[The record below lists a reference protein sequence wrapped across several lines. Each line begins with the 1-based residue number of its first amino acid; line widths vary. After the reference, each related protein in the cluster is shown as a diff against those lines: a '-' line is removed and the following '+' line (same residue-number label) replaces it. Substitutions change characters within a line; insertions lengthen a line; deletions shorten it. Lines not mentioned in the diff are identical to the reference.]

1 MSNQTNYQLQIFQGN
16 NTKKPLTNTKYKIS
30 FNGKVLITDT
40 TDKEGKTK
48 FISISGNPVIK
59 LEVYNPKMNKGK
71 GGYLVPKLYYFANA
85 SKIMLGLATSLDDFK
100 PKPIDFGQVGK
111 NTESSS
117 NRPLVFLPESKVINK
132 VQQLFVKPYLLVQLL
147 KADKKIFNTRL
158 NYDVL
163 YPTAKQSSKNEKDIV
178 KVKGKPLKGLRTI
191 RDGLTDLIDI
201 DFPVILRFYGG
212 ELGSVNVYTEV
223 LYPFYAHQDV
233 VKIQYVKA
241 APAITAPDIKNTT
254 YLAGKQNIP
263 IIVDPVTKEIYV
275 LSPDDFKEFLEISG
289 GLTKKI
295 NNMHETREKVNTLMA
310 LEAKT
315 PDQIRQAE
323 KEMGIAQ
330 DEAIKEMNKHFK
342 KQSDIKEVLAFE
354 MFTAQDGTQKLNA
367 VRKYTNESQHIKNK
381 NKRLNK
387 FEYKLS
393 YPVPWRSGNNE
404 VTTGASPGNYEAF
417 DKIKFK
423 ENFQK
428 TITDIS
434 TELKKVK
441 GEKSVTFI
449 PNSTLSEA
457 FGITATELV
466 DSYKTSNSSMVDV
479 QAQWLRLIASTGY
492 DGTVKWGTKGFQAS
506 GSAYAQAKMV
516 LLEGKKKWLWAYPSL
531 KGCILAADGVEMGAI
546 RFICGA
552 EIYGFSGAVF
562 AASSAFAV
570 TVSNDGTKQLLTSI
584 KRDPKATLTNAYN
597 TSKRAVLDI
606 NKAEMDEDVPQEN
619 KFNAG
624 INAFGGIQANITP
637 FGGIQW
643 LDPENPKDFTDL
655 AKISPTVGLSAGGGA
670 AGEFSLYYRRGAFR
684 FKASLALCFGVGGK
698 GGLEF
703 TVDIKNIYML
713 VKFIAYQLTYVSF
726 KKLTYM
732 LHDDFILL
740 HKISMMLPIEED
752 STFVKSVTLINLQF
766 DKFKQKMNLAEDRL
780 KICRKINEKKQW
792 LKYLS
797 PESRGC
803 FLYHIT
809 RHGFLT
815 RLLDPAESEGWA
827 IIGTDKVYQLPEHK
841 EAVLNLL
848 NSVTVV
854 NHWTNTLQHMS
865 NDGEKSSK
873 SISQNESELLDFLNL
888 GSSKNG
894 ILPLADLRKIKQLIN
909 QDHNFPQNYN
919 SGNKYIDE
927 YIKMRGKRLLEYPKD
942 YMITRFDSPEF
953 RQVQI
958 AKGLEKPES
967 FLVQAP
973 KPIEELDLDMY
984 SHEDVNQTWMA

>member
-16 NTKKPLTNTKYKIS
+16 NTKKPLTHTKYKIS
-30 FNGKVLITDT
+30 FNGKVLITDA

-48 FISISGNPVIK
+48 FISISGQPVIK

-71 GGYLVPKLYYFANA
+71 GGYLVPRLYYFADA

-100 PKPIDFGQVGK
+100 PKPIDFGNVGK
-111 NTESSS
+111 NTRSSS

-132 VQQLFVKPYLLVQLL
+132 VQQVFIKPYLLVQLL
-147 KADKKIFNTRL
+147 KANKKIFNTRL

-178 KVKGKPLKGLRTI
+178 KVNGKPLKGLRTI
-191 RDGLTDLIDI
+191 RDGLTDFIDI

-212 ELGSVNVYTEV
+212 ELGNINVYTEV

-233 VKIQYVKA
+233 VKIQYVKT
-241 APAITAPDIKNTT
+241 APAITAPNIKNTT

-295 NNMHETREKVNTLMA
+295 NNMHATREKVNTLMA

-315 PDQIRQAE
+315 PEQIRQAE

-330 DEAIKEMNKHFK
+330 DEAIKEMNTRFK
-342 KQSDIKEVLAFE
+342 NQSDIKEVLAFE

-404 VTTGASPGNYEAF
+404 VTTGASDGNRQAF
-417 DKIKFK
+417 DKTKFK

-428 TITDIS
+428 TITDVS

-441 GEKSVTFI
+441 GDASITFI
-449 PNSTLSEA
+449 PNSTLTEA

-466 DSYKTSNSSMVDV
+466 ESYKTSDSSMVDV

-570 TVSNDGTKQLLTSI
+570 TVSNDGTKQLLTSV
-584 KRDPKATLTNAYN
+584 KRDPKATVTNAYN

-606 NKAEMDEDVPQEN
+606 NKAGIDEDVPQEN

-624 INAFGGIQANITP
+624 INAFAGLQANISP

-655 AKISPTVGLSAGGGA
+655 AKISPTLGLSAGVGA
-670 AGEFSLYYRRGAFR
+670 AGEFSLYYANGAFR
-684 FKASLALCFGVGGK
+684 FKASLALCFGAGGK
-698 GGLEF
+698 GALEF
-703 TVDIKNIYML
+703 TVDMKNIYML

-740 HKISMMLPIEED
+740 HKISMMLPFED
-752 STFVKSVTLINLQF
+752 LQSITGNIDQRF
-766 DKFKQKMNLAEDRL
+766 RIFKASLAQAEKR
-780 KICRKINEKKQW
+780 IAMCRKINDNKPQW

-809 RHGFLT
+809 RHGWKT
-815 RLLDPAESEGWA
+815 RMLDPSESEGWKL
-827 IIGTDKVYQLPEHK
+827 IYTDKEHQLPEHK
-841 EAVLNLL
+841 KAVINLFQ
-848 NSVTVV
+848 SVTQV

-865 NDGEKSSK
+865 SDGQKSNKTIAENEK
-873 SISQNESELLDFLNL
+873 ELLEFLNL
-888 GSSKNG
+888 GAKSG
-894 ILPLADLRKIKQLIN
+894 GMLPLADLKEIISRIN
-909 QDHNFPQNYN
+909 RDHDFPKDYK
-919 SGNKYIDE
+919 SGNIYIDE
-927 YIKMRGKRLLEYPKD
+927 YIKMRGKRILEYPKD
-942 YMITRFDSPEF
+942 YIITRFDSPEF
-953 RQVQI
+953 RQIQI
-958 AKGLEKPES
+958 AEGLEKAES
-967 FLVQAP
+967 FVVQAP
-973 KPIEELDLDMY
+973 RPIEELDVEMY
-984 SHEDVNQTWMA
+984 INQDENKTWMA

>member
-30 FNGKVLITDT
+30 FNGKVLITDV
-40 TDKEGKTK
+40 TDSQGKTK
-48 FISISGNPVIK
+48 PISISGNPIVK
-59 LEVYNPKMNKGK
+59 LEVYNSKMHNAK
-71 GGYLVPKLYYFANA
+71 GGYIVPSLYYLADA
-85 SKIMLGLATSLDDFK
+85 SKIMLSKVNLDDYKLTK
-100 PKPIDFGQVGK
+100 PLTFDNVGK
-111 NTESSS
+111 NSRQVSQ
-117 NRPLVFLPESKVINK
+117 RPLVLLPEDKVVNK
-132 VQQLFVKPYLLVQLL
+132 VQQVFLKPYLIVRLL
-147 KADKKIFNTRL
+147 KKDKKEFVTRL

-163 YPTAKQSSKNEKDIV
+163 YSTAKNSKDEKDIV
-178 KVKGKPLKGLRTI
+178 KVNGKLLKGLKTIGAGRT
-191 RDGLTDLIDI
+191 DFIDI
-201 DFPVILRFYGG
+201 DFPVIIKFYGG
-212 ELGSVNVYTEV
+212 DLGAVNVYTEV
-223 LYPFYAHQDV
+223 LHPFYAHQDV
-233 VKIQYVKA
+233 LKIQYVKA
-241 APAITAPDIKNTT
+241 APATTAPKIDNTT

-275 LSPDDFKEFLEISG
+275 LSPEDFKEFLDISG

-295 NNMHETREKVNTLMA
+295 KNMHESREKVNTLMA

-315 PDQIRQAE
+315 PEQIRQAE
-323 KEMGIAQ
+323 KEMGNAQ
-330 DEAIKEMNKHFK
+330 DDAMKEMNKRFK
-342 KQSDIKEVLAFE
+342 NQADIKEVLAFE
-354 MFTAQDGTQKLNA
+354 MFTTQDGQQKLNA
-367 VRKYTNESQHIKNK
+367 VRKYTNVSQHIRNR
-381 NKRLNK
+381 NGRLNK
-387 FEYKLS
+387 FEFKLN

-404 VTTGASPGNYEAF
+404 VTTAAAG
-417 DKIKFK
+417 FK

-434 TELKKVK
+434 TEVKKVK
-441 GEKSVTFI
+441 GEKSITLI

-466 DSYKTSNSSMVDV
+466 ESYKTSDSSMVDV

-492 DGTVKWGTKGFQAS
+492 DGTVRWGTKGFQAS

-570 TVSNDGTKQLLTSI
+570 TVSNDGTKQFLTSI
-584 KRDPKATLTNAYN
+584 KRDPTATVTNAYN

-606 NKAEMDEDVPQEN
+606 KKAGMDEEVPKDN

-624 INAFGGIQANITP
+624 INAFAGMQANITP

-643 LDPENPKDFTDL
+643 LDPENPKDFTNL
-655 AKISPTVGLSAGGGA
+655 AKISPTLGLSAGAGA
-670 AGEFSLYYRRGAFR
+670 AGEFSLYYAEGAFR
-684 FKASLALCFGVGGK
+684 FKASLALCFGAGGK

-703 TVDIKNIYML
+703 IVDVKNIYML

-732 LHDDFILL
+732 IHDDFIRL
-740 HKISMMLPIEED
+740 HKISMMLPFE
-752 STFVKSVTLINLQF
+752 NLQSITSNIDNRF
-766 DKFKQKMNLAEDRL
+766 RIFKTSLGQAEKR
-780 KICRKINEKKQW
+780 IAMCRKINAKPQW

-809 RHGFLT
+809 RHGWKT
-815 RLLDPAESEGWA
+815 RMLDPSESEGWKL
-827 IIGTDKVYQLPEHK
+827 IYTDKEHHLPEHK
-841 EAVLNLL
+841 RAVINLFQ
-848 NSVTVV
+848 SVTQIS
-854 NHWTNTLQHMS
+854 HWSNTLQHMS
-865 NDGEKSSK
+865 SDGQKSNK
-873 SISQNESELLDFLNL
+873 SITENEKELLEFLNL
-888 GSSKNG
+888 GAKSG
-894 ILPLADLRKIKQLIN
+894 GMLPLADLKEIISRIN
-909 QDHNFPQNYN
+909 RDHDFPENYK
-919 SGNKYIDE
+919 SGNEYIDQ
-927 YIKMRGKRLLEYPKD
+927 YIKMRGKRILEYPKD
-942 YMITRFDSPEF
+942 YIITSFDSPEF
-953 RQVQI
+953 RQIQI
-958 AKGLEKPES
+958 AEGLEKPES

-973 KPIEELDLDMY
+973 RPIEELDVSVY
-984 SHEDVNQTWMA
+984 VNGDDNQIWTA

>member
-30 FNGKVLITDT
+30 FNGKVLITDV
-40 TDKEGKTK
+40 TDTQGKTK
-48 FISISGNPVIK
+48 LISISGNPIVK
-59 LEVYNPKMNKGK
+59 LEVYNSKMNNGK
-71 GGYLVPKLYYFANA
+71 GGYIVPSLYYFPDA
-85 SKIMLGLATSLDDFK
+85 SKIMLGILNLNDYK
-100 PKPIDFGQVGK
+100 PTKPLTFDNVGK
-111 NTESSS
+111 QSVHVPQ
-117 NRPLVFLPESKVINK
+117 RPLVLLPEDKVVNK
-132 VQQLFVKPYLLVQLL
+132 VQQVFLKPYLIVQLR
-147 KADKKIFNTRL
+147 KADKKVFVTRL

-163 YPTAKQSSKNEKDIV
+163 YATAKNNSKDEKDIV
-178 KVKGKPLKGLRTI
+178 KVDGKLLKGLRTL
-191 RDGLTDLIDI
+191 RDGLTDFINI
-201 DFPVILRFYGG
+201 DFPVIIKFYGG
-212 ELGSVNVYTEV
+212 DLGKVNVYTEV

-241 APAITAPDIKNTT
+241 APATTAPKINNTT

-275 LSPDDFKEFLEISG
+275 LSPEDFKEFLEISG
-289 GLTKKI
+289 GLTRKI
-295 NNMHETREKVNTLMA
+295 TNMHETREKVNTLMA

-315 PDQIRQAE
+315 PEQIRQAE

-330 DEAIKEMNKHFK
+330 DEAIKEMNKQFK
-342 KQSDIKEVLAFE
+342 NQADIKEVLAFE
-354 MFTAQDGTQKLNA
+354 MFTTQDGQQKLNA

-381 NKRLNK
+381 NGRLNK
-387 FEYKLS
+387 FEFKLN

-404 VTTGASPGNYEAF
+404 VTTGASDGNREVF
-417 DKIKFK
+417 DKRKFK

-428 TITDIS
+428 TITDVS
-434 TELKKVK
+434 TEVKKVK
-441 GEKSVTFI
+441 GDASITFI
-449 PNSTLSEA
+449 PNSTLTEA

-466 DSYKTSNSSMVDV
+466 ESYKTSDSSMVDV

-531 KGCILAADGVEMGAI
+531 KGCILATDGIEMGAI

-570 TVSNDGTKQLLTSI
+570 TVSNDGTKQFLTSV
-584 KRDPKATLTNAYN
+584 KRDPKATVTNAYN

-606 NKAEMDEDVPQEN
+606 NKAGLDDEVSKEN

-624 INAFGGIQANITP
+624 INAFVGVQANITP

-655 AKISPTVGLSAGGGA
+655 AKISPTLGLSAGGGV
-670 AGEFSLYYRRGAFR
+670 AGEFSLYYDRGAFR
-684 FKASLALCFGVGGK
+684 FKASLALCWGAGGK

-703 TVDIKNIYML
+703 TVDMKNIYML
-713 VKFIAYQLTYVSF
+713 VKFIAYQLTYATF

-740 HKISMMLPIEED
+740 HKISMMLPFED
-752 STFVKSVTLINLQF
+752 FQSITGNIDQRFRI
-766 DKFKQKMNLAEDRL
+766 FKASLAQAEKRIDM
-780 KICRKINEKKQW
+780 CRKINAKPQW

-809 RHGFLT
+809 RYGWKT
-815 RLLDPAESEGWA
+815 RMLNPSESEGWKLIYTDKEHQLPDHKKA
-827 IIGTDKVYQLPEHK
+827 II
-841 EAVLNLL
+841 NLFQ
-848 NSVTVV
+848 SVTQVS
-854 NHWTNTLQHMS
+854 HWTNTLQHMS
-865 NDGEKSSK
+865 SDGQKSNT
-873 SISQNESELLDFLNL
+873 SISENEKELLEFLNL
-888 GSSKNG
+888 GNKSG
-894 ILPLADLRKIKQLIN
+894 GMLPLADLKEIISRIN
-909 QDHNFPQNYN
+909 RDHNFPEDYE
-919 SGNKYIDE
+919 SGNSYIDE
-927 YIKMRGKRLLEYPKD
+927 YLKMRGKRILEYPKD

-953 RQVQI
+953 RQIQI
-958 AKGLEKPES
+958 AEGLEKPES

-973 KPIEELDLDMY
+973 KPIEELDVALY
-984 SHEDVNQTWMA
+984 GEEENKTWMA